1 MADLDTRVSRGA
13 NFPAYEEDYAA
24 WLAAQIRLLS
34 ERRFAELDLDHL
46 IDEVGDL
53 GINDFRALVSAV
65 RVVIV
70 HMLKWDYQPE
80 RRSRSWRNSIHEHR
94 RRIHESL
101 EDSPSYNSRRDEAL
115 GAAYQQALFEVE
127 RETTIPRER
136 FPQECPFSWDE
147 MMSRLHDFDA
157 DRDWSR

>member
-1 MADLDTRVSRGA
+1 MADLDTRRTRRA
-13 NFPAYEEDYAA
+13 NRPAYEEDYAA
-24 WLAAQIRLLS
+24 WLATQINLLK

-53 GINDFRALVSAV
+53 GINDFKALVSAV
-65 RVVIV
+65 RVVIL

-94 RRIHESL
+94 YRIAESL
-101 EDSPSYNSRRDEAL
+101 EASPSYKRRQGDVLER
-115 GAAYQQALFEVE
+115 AYQQALFELE

-136 FPQECPFSWDE
+136 LPSECPFSWDE

-157 DRDWSR
+157 DKNWDR

>member
-1 MADLDTRVSRGA
+1 MADLDTHPSRGA
-13 NFPAYEEDYAA
+13 NYPAYEEDYAA
-24 WLAAQIRLLS
+24 WLAAQIDLLS

-53 GINDFRALVSAV
+53 GINDFRALISAV
-65 RVVIV
+65 RVVVV

-80 RRSRSWRNSIHEHR
+80 RRSRRWRNSIHEHR
-94 RRIHESL
+94 RRVADSIES
-101 EDSPSYNSRRDEAL
+101 SPSYKSRQGEAL
-115 GAAYQQALFEVE
+115 ERAYQQALFELE

-136 FPQECPFSWDE
+136 FPQECPYCWDE

-157 DRDWSR
+157 DQHWAG